1 MLKKALIAWFCWL
14 LPAGLP
20 AAQIPPRPET
30 DAGPAMLHD
39 TARLLTAADRD
50 QVRRNQQSAWTQS
63 KLPIVVVT
71 IHSMSDYGHSGS
83 IESLAR
89 DWFNAWRIGAPRKPS
104 ASSAAA
110 PVAAN
115 KESRG
120 VLLLVSLRDRRARV
134 ELGTAWG
141 RSRDAFCQQVM
152 DQDVIPTFKR
162 KDYSSGIVAGV
173 TALSTLPDPQPTTTS
188 GNTGNLREL
197 LIVGA
202 LLLVCVLV
210 FGGLGLF
217 ACNMPKA
224 GEKIKGAG
232 LAGIYMIICGMGA
245 FLCGGVGAAI
255 ASCDN
260 WWDRA
265 LLIGML
271 AVIMVIG
278 AVRIAL
284 GLGTG
289 SGGSYQSGS
298 GSSTSGGGGYSGG
311 YSGGGGASGSW

>member
-39 TARLLTAADRD
+39 TARLLTAADRE
-50 QVRRNQQSAWTQS
+50 QVRRSQQSAWTQS
-63 KLPIVVVT
+63 EMPIVVVT

-120 VLLLVSLRDRRARV
+120 VLLLVSLRDRRARI
-134 ELGTAWG
+134 ELGTSWG

-152 DQDVIPTFKR
+152 DQDLIPAFKR
-162 KDYSSGIVAGV
+162 EDYSSGIVAGV
-173 TALSTLPDPQPTTTS
+173 TALSTLADPQPTTTS
-188 GNTGNLREL
+188 GNTGNLRPL
-197 LIVGA
+197 LLLGV
-202 LLLVCVLV
+202 LLLVAVLI

-217 ACNMPKA
+217 VCHQPKA
-224 GEKIKGAG
+224 GEEIKGAG
-232 LAGIYMIICGMGA
+232 LAGIYMAICGVGA
-245 FLCGGVGAAI
+245 GLCGGVGVVFVDT
-255 ASCDN
+255 DN
-260 WWDRA
+260 WWDLAR
-265 LLIGML
+265 LIGVL
-271 AVIMVIG
+271 AVIMVIVPFG
-278 AVRIAL
+278 VRY
-284 GLGTG
+284 GRVGTG
-289 SGGSYQSGS
+289 SRSSYQSGS

-311 YSGGGGASGSW
+311 GGASGSW

>member
-39 TARLLTAADRD
+39 TARLLTAADRE
-50 QVRRNQQSAWTQS
+50 QVRFIQQSAWAQS

-71 IHSMSDYGHSGS
+71 IHSMSDCGHSGS

-120 VLLLVSLRDRRARV
+120 VLLLVSLRDRRARI

-152 DQDVIPTFKR
+152 DQDLIPTFKR

-173 TALSTLPDPQPTTTS
+173 TALSTLPESQPTTTTS
-188 GNTGNLREL
+188 GNTGNLRPL
-197 LIVGA
+197 LILGV
-202 LLLVCVLV
+202 LLLVCVLI

-217 ACNMPKA
+217 VCHQPKA
-224 GEKIKGAG
+224 GEEIKGAG
-232 LAGIYMIICGMGA
+232 LAGIYMVICGAGGG
-245 FLCGGVGAAI
+245 LCGGVGAVFVDT
-255 ASCDN
+255 DN

-311 YSGGGGASGSW
+311 GGASGSW

>member
-30 DAGPAMLHD
+30 DAGPATLHD
-39 TARLLTAADRD
+39 TARLLTAADRE
-50 QVRRNQQSAWTQS
+50 QVRFIQQIA
-63 KLPIVVVT
+63 KMPIVVVT

-83 IESLAR
+83 TESLAR
-89 DWFNAWRIGAPRKPS
+89 EWFDAWRIGAPRKPS

-115 KESRG
+115 TESWG
-120 VLLLVSLRDRRARV
+120 VLLLVSLRDRRARI
-134 ELGTAWG
+134 ELGTAW

-152 DQDVIPTFKR
+152 AQDLIPAFKR
-162 KDYSSGIVAGV
+162 EDYSSGIVAGV
-173 TALSTLPDPQPTTTS
+173 TALSTLPDRQPTTTS
-188 GNTGNLREL
+188 ENTGNLREL

-202 LLLVCVLV
+202 LLLVFVLV

-224 GEKIKGAG
+224 GEEMKRAG
-232 LAGIYMIICGMGA
+232 LAGIWMIMFGMGA
-245 FLCGGVGAAI
+245 FVCGGVGAAV
-255 ASCDN
+255 ADSDN

-265 LLIGML
+265 RLIGVL
-271 AVIMVIG
+271 AVIMVITPFG
-278 AVRIAL
+278 VML

-289 SGGSYQSGS
+289 SRGSHRSSS
-298 GSSTSGGGGYSGG
+298 GSSSSGGGG

>member
-39 TARLLTAADRD
+39 TARLLTAADRE
-50 QVRRNQQSAWTQS
+50 QVRFIQQSAWAQS

-71 IHSMSDYGHSGS
+71 IHSMSDCGHSGS

-104 ASSAAA
+104 APSAAA

-120 VLLLVSLRDRRARV
+120 VLLLVSLRDRRARI

-152 DQDVIPTFKR
+152 DQDLIPTFKR

-173 TALSTLPDPQPTTTS
+173 TALSTLSESQPTTTTS
-188 GNTGNLREL
+188 GNTGNLRQL

-202 LLLVCVLV
+202 LLLVCVLI

-217 ACNMPKA
+217 VCHQPKA
-224 GEKIKGAG
+224 GEEIKGAG
-232 LAGIYMIICGMGA
+232 LAGIYMVICGVGGG
-245 FLCGGVGAAI
+245 LCGGVGVVFVDT
-255 ASCDN
+255 DN
-260 WWDRA
+260 WWDLAR
-265 LLIGML
+265 LIGVL
-271 AVIMVIG
+271 AVIMVIVPFG
-278 AVRIAL
+278 VRS
-284 GLGTG
+284 GRVGTG
-289 SGGSYQSGS
+289 SRSSYQSGS

-311 YSGGGGASGSW
+311 GGASGSW

>member
-39 TARLLTAADRD
+39 TARLLTAADRE
-50 QVRRNQQSAWTQS
+50 QVRRSQQSAWTQS
-63 KLPIVVVT
+63 EMPIVVVT

-89 DWFNAWRIGAPRKPS
+89 DWFNAWRIGAPRKLS

-120 VLLLVSLRDRRARV
+120 VLLLVSLRDRRARI
-134 ELGTAWG
+134 ELGTSWG

-152 DQDVIPTFKR
+152 DQDLIPAFKR
-162 KDYSSGIVAGV
+162 EDYSSGIVAGV
-173 TALSTLPDPQPTTTS
+173 TALSTLPDPQPTTTTS
-188 GNTGNLREL
+188 GNTGNLRQL
-197 LIVGA
+197 LLLGA
-202 LLLVCVLV
+202 LLLVCLLI

-217 ACNMPKA
+217 VCHQPKA
-224 GEKIKGAG
+224 GEEIKGAG
-232 LAGIYMIICGMGA
+232 LAGIYMAICGVGA
-245 FLCGGVGAAI
+245 GLCGGFGVVFANT
-255 ASCDN
+255 DN
-260 WWDRA
+260 WWDLA

-271 AVIMVIG
+271 AVIMVIVPFG
-278 AVRIAL
+278 VRY
-284 GLGTG
+284 GRVGTG
-289 SGGSYQSGS
+289 SRSSYQSGS

-311 YSGGGGASGSW
+311 GGASGSW

>member
-39 TARLLTAADRD
+39 TARLLFRQTDRE
-50 QVRRNQQSAWTQS
+50 QVRFIQQSAWAQS

-71 IHSMSDYGHSGS
+71 IHSMSDCGHSGS

-89 DWFNAWRIGAPRKPS
+89 EWFNAWRIGAPRKPS

-120 VLLLVSLRDRRARV
+120 VLLLVSLRDRRARI

-152 DQDVIPTFKR
+152 DQDLIPTFKR

-173 TALSTLPDPQPTTTS
+173 TALSTLPESQPTTTTS
-188 GNTGNLREL
+188 GNTGNLRPL
-197 LIVGA
+197 LILGV
-202 LLLVCVLV
+202 LLLVCVLI

-217 ACNMPKA
+217 VCHQPKA
-224 GEKIKGAG
+224 GEEIKGAG
-232 LAGIYMIICGMGA
+232 LAGIYMVICGAGGG
-245 FLCGGVGAAI
+245 LCGGVGAVFANT
-255 ASCDN
+255 DN
-260 WWDRA
+260 WWDLA
-265 LLIGML
+265 LLIGVL

-278 AVRIAL
+278 AVRVTL
-284 GLGTG
+284 GLGTV
-289 SGGSYQSGS
+289 SRSSYQSGS

-311 YSGGGGASGSW
+311 GGASGSW

>member
-39 TARLLTAADRD
+39 TARLLFRQTDRE
-50 QVRRNQQSAWTQS
+50 QVRFIQQSAWEQS

-71 IHSMSDYGHSGS
+71 IHSMSDCGHSGS

-120 VLLLVSLRDRRARV
+120 VLLLVSLRDRRARI

-141 RSRDAFCQQVM
+141 RSRDAFCQQVL
-152 DQDVIPTFKR
+152 DQDLIPAFKR

-173 TALSTLPDPQPTTTS
+173 TALSALPESQPTTSENGVTDLLAS
-188 GNTGNLREL
+188 CGVLLMMGVIGGLPVLALYSKRARVVLGVGILGVGVFSCGGIGYAVFAVTDNWWEL
-197 LIVGA
+197 G
-202 LLLVCVLV
+202 LV
-210 FGGLGLF
+210 FGLLAAIGGLALIVNKLGL
-217 ACNMPKA
+217 
-224 GEKIKGAG
+224 
-232 LAGIYMIICGMGA
+232 
-245 FLCGGVGAAI
+245 
-255 ASCDN
+255 
-260 WWDRA
+260 
-265 LLIGML
+265 
-271 AVIMVIG
+271 
-278 AVRIAL
+278 
-284 GLGTG
+284 
-289 SGGSYQSGS
+289 
-298 GSSTSGGGGYSGG
+298 SSSQGYSSSSSGG
-311 YSGGGGASGSW
+311 YSGGGGASGS

>member
-39 TARLLTAADRD
+39 TARLLTAADRE
-50 QVRRNQQSAWTQS
+50 QVRFIQQSAWAQS

-71 IHSMSDYGHSGS
+71 IHSMSDCGHSGS

-104 ASSAAA
+104 APSAAA

-120 VLLLVSLRDRRARV
+120 VLLLVSLRDRRARI

-152 DQDVIPTFKR
+152 DQDLIPAFKR
-162 KDYSSGIVAGV
+162 EDYSSGIVAGV
-173 TALSTLPDPQPTTTS
+173 TALSTLPESQPTTTS
-188 GNTGNLREL
+188 DNGVTDL
-197 LIVGA
+197 LASCGVLLMMSVIGGWPVLA
-202 LLLVCVLV
+202 LYSKRARVVL
-210 FGGLGLF
+210 
-217 ACNMPKA
+217 
-224 GEKIKGAG
+224 
-232 LAGIYMIICGMGA
+232 
-245 FLCGGVGAAI
+245 GVGI
-255 ASCDN
+255 LGVGCSV
-260 WWDRA
+260 
-265 LLIGML
+265 
-271 AVIMVIG
+271 AVESDMPS
-278 AVRIAL
+278 L
-284 GLGTG
+284 
-289 SGGSYQSGS
+289 Q
-298 GSSTSGGGGYSGG
+298 
-311 YSGGGGASGSW
+311 

>member
-39 TARLLTAADRD
+39 TARLLTAADRE
-50 QVRRNQQSAWTQS
+50 QVRFIQQSAWAQS

-71 IHSMSDYGHSGS
+71 IHSMSDCGHSGS

-120 VLLLVSLRDRRARV
+120 VLLLVSLRDRRARI

-152 DQDVIPTFKR
+152 DQDLIPAFKR
-162 KDYSSGIVAGV
+162 EDYSSGIVAGV
-173 TALSTLPDPQPTTTS
+173 TALSTLPESQPTTTTTTS
-188 GNTGNLREL
+188 GNTGKLRPL
-197 LIVGA
+197 LILGV
-202 LLLVCVLV
+202 LLLVCVLI

-217 ACNMPKA
+217 VCHQPKA
-224 GEKIKGAG
+224 GEEIKGAG
-232 LAGIYMIICGMGA
+232 LAGIYMVICGVGGGR
-245 FLCGGVGAAI
+245 CGGCGVGFANT
-255 ASCDN
+255 DN
-260 WWDRA
+260 WWDLAR
-265 LLIGML
+265 LIGVL
-271 AVIMVIG
+271 AVIMVIVPFG
-278 AVRIAL
+278 VRY
-284 GLGTG
+284 GRVGTG
-289 SGGSYQSGS
+289 SRSSYQSGS

-311 YSGGGGASGSW
+311 GGASGSW